1 MPFDLSLY
9 KFPII
14 TIHRGM

>member
-1 MPFDLSLY
+1 MHFDLSLY